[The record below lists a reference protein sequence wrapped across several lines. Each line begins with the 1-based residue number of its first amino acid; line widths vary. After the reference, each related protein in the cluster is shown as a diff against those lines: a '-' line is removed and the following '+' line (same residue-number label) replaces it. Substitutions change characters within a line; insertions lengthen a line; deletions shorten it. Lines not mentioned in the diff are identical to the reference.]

1 MAESNVDSMF
11 TSNDKGSRSDE
22 VDACEPIGPLVRRV
36 RAQRGLSQYALAE
49 TLVALSCNR
58 GLSRAE
64 VARWERGKRVPGP
77 YWRAWL
83 SAALDLPAV
92 ELGAAARSARSHR

>member
-1 MAESNVDSMF
+1 MM
-11 TSNDKGSRSDE
+11 T
-22 VDACEPIGPLVRRV
+22 VDAKVARSTDLACPEPIGELVRRA

-49 TLVALSCNR
+49 TLVALSRNF
-58 GLSRAE
+58 GVSRTE

-83 SAALDLPAV
+83 SAALDLPPD
-92 ELGAAARSARSHR
+92 ELGAAARSARACR